1 MPPQPEWP
9 ELLEEVSNE
18 CNIDYMLNFA
28 TQQAYLVQM
37 LSEVAHD
44 SGALEN
50 TRTLLDTLRA
60 DLRVCTMQVADLERE
75 R

>member
-1 MPPQPEWP
+1 MQHP
-9 ELLEEVSNE
+9 LCLK
-18 CNIDYMLNFA
+18 FA
-28 TQQAYLVQM
+28 PQQAYLVQM

-44 SGALEN
+44 SGALDS

-60 DLRVCTMQVADLERE
+60 DLRFCTIQVADLERE